1 MSDKSVLAMSHFQ
14 QAAVSYQQAR
24 YVEAI
29 HNYLSGLQIDKSH
42 FHIYADLAKAY
53 EMVGNWDE
61 ALSYLNMALQLSP
74 DSPTVH
80 RRLSRIKE
88 EKVYYQQI
96 VTEAQLVDAPPPEF
110 IHILE
115 NENLESPQSVV
126 EDNFLKLSVEPALNP
141 KTLWYICQLIVKTY
155 KAVGSKL
162 DCFPDGKISISIINT
177 DSATVQSDLPSWA
190 SGSYDGHIMLKY
202 CADGEPELG
211 VLWTL
216 IRHEWTH
223 LLVDLLTDGNCP
235 IWLNE
240 GLAQYIAR
248 PLLSF
253 EKIALEQ
260 ADSNGTLPTLNE
272 LSQPFTR
279 KSNSDRK
286 IAYLQSAAI
295 VSSLVDRFGF
305 HAIRNLLQLIRND
318 TPIDIALRLI
328 FGKSDT
334 TN

>member
-1 MSDKSVLAMSHFQ
+1 MSDTSALAMSHFQ
-14 QAAVSYQQAR
+14 QAAVCYQQAR

-29 HNYLSGLQIDKSH
+29 HNYLSGLKVDKSH

-53 EMVGNWDE
+53 EMVGNWDQ
-61 ALSYLNMALQLSP
+61 ALSYLDIALQLSP

-80 RRLSRIKE
+80 RRLARIRE
-88 EKVYYQQI
+88 EKTYYQQI
-96 VTEAQLVDAPPPEF
+96 IADAVLIDDPPPEF

-115 NENLESPQSVV
+115 DKNLESPQNVV
-126 EDNFLKLSVEPALNP
+126 EDKFLKLSVEPALMP

-155 KAVGSKL
+155 KEVGSKL
-162 DCFPDGKISISIINT
+162 DCFPDGQISISIINT
-177 DSATVQSDLPSWA
+177 DNATAQSNLPSWA

-202 CADGEPELG
+202 CAEGEPELG

-223 LLVDLLTDGNCP
+223 LLVDLLSDGNCP

-240 GLAQYIAR
+240 GLAQCSAR

-253 EKIALEQ
+253 EKHALEQ
-260 ADSNGTLPTLNE
+260 ADKNGTLPTLTE
-272 LSQPFTR
+272 LSQPFAQ
-279 KSNSDRK
+279 KSTSDRK

-295 VSSLVDRFGF
+295 VSSMIDGSGF

-328 FGKSDT
+328 YDKSII

>member
-1 MSDKSVLAMSHFQ
+1 MRDTTALAMSYFQ
-14 QAAVSYQQAR
+14 QAAACYQQAR

-29 HNYLSGLQIDKSH
+29 QNYLSGLKFDKSH

-53 EMVGNWDE
+53 EMVGKWDQ
-61 ALSYLNMALQLSP
+61 ALSYLDIALQLCP

-80 RRLSRIKE
+80 RRQTRIRE
-88 EKVYYQQI
+88 ERTYYQQLI
-96 VTEAQLVDAPPPEF
+96 ADAKLKVDPPPEF

-115 NENLESPQSVV
+115 DRNLERPQSIV
-126 EDNFLKLSVEPALNP
+126 EDKFLKLSVEPALMP
-141 KTLWYICQLIVKTY
+141 KTLWIICQLIVKTY
-155 KAVGSKL
+155 KEVGSKL
-162 DCFPDGKISISIINT
+162 DCFPDNQISISIINT
-177 DSATVQSDLPSWA
+177 VNVLRQLDMPSWA
-190 SGSYDGHIMLKY
+190 SGSYDGQIMLKY

-223 LLVDLLTDGNCP
+223 LLVDKLTHGKCP

-240 GLAQYIAR
+240 GLAQTIAR

-260 ADSNGTLPTLNE
+260 ADQNNTLPSLME
-272 LSQPFTR
+272 LSQPFTH
-279 KSNSDRK
+279 KSTSDRK

-295 VSSLVDRFGF
+295 VSSMIDTAGF
-305 HAIRNLLQLIRND
+305 HSIRNLMQLIRND
-318 TPIDIALRLI
+318 TPIDIALQLI
-328 FGKSDT
+328 YDKGIIP
-334 TN
+334 N

>member
-1 MSDKSVLAMSHFQ
+1 MSDTSALAMSHFQ
-14 QAAVSYQQAR
+14 QAAACYQQAR

-29 HNYLSGLQIDKSH
+29 QSYLSGLKFDKSH

-53 EMVGNWDE
+53 EMVGRWDQ
-61 ALSYLNMALQLSP
+61 ALSYLDIALQLCP
-74 DSPTVH
+74 DSLTVH
-80 RRLSRIKE
+80 RRLSRIRE
-88 EKVYYQQI
+88 EKAYYQQI
-96 VTEAQLVDAPPPEF
+96 IADAALIGDPPPEF
-110 IHILE
+110 IHILVDK
-115 NENLESPQSVV
+115 NLKSPQSVV
-126 EDNFLKLSVEPALNP
+126 EDKFLKLSVEPALMP
-141 KTLWYICQLIVKTY
+141 KTLWNICQLVVKTY
-155 KAVGSKL
+155 KEVGSKL
-162 DCFPDGKISISIINT
+162 DCFPDGQISISIINT
-177 DSATVQSDLPSWA
+177 DNATVQSDLPFWA

-253 EKIALEQ
+253 EKHALEQ
-260 ADSNGTLPTLNE
+260 ADKNDTLPTLNE
-272 LSQPFTR
+272 LSEPFAH
-279 KSNSDRK
+279 KSTSDRK
-286 IAYLQSAAI
+286 VAYLQSAAI
-295 VSSLVDRFGF
+295 VSSLIDGSGF
-305 HAIRNLLQLIRND
+305 HSIRNLLQLIRND

-328 FGKSDT
+328 YDKCAIA
-334 TN
+334 N

>member
-1 MSDKSVLAMSHFQ
+1 MSDSKTLAMSHFQ
-14 QAAVSYQQAR
+14 QAAACYQQAR

-29 HNYLSGLQIDKSH
+29 QNYLSGIKLDKSH

-53 EMVGNWDE
+53 EMVGRWDQ
-61 ALSYLNMALQLSP
+61 ALSYLDIALQLCP

-80 RRLSRIKE
+80 RRLSRISE
-88 EKVYYQQI
+88 EKTYYQQI
-96 VTEAQLVDAPPPEF
+96 IANEALKVDPPPEF
-110 IHILE
+110 INILE
-115 NENLESPQSVV
+115 DKDLESPQSVV
-126 EDNFLKLSVEPALNP
+126 EDKFFKLSVEPALMP

-155 KAVGSKL
+155 KEVGSKL
-162 DCFPDGKISISIINT
+162 DCFPDGQISISIINSVNAPLQI
-177 DSATVQSDLPSWA
+177 DMPSWA
-190 SGSYDGHIMLKY
+190 SGCYNGHILLKY

-223 LLVDLLTDGNCP
+223 LLVDMLTDGNCP

-240 GLAQYIAR
+240 GLAQAIAR

-253 EKIALEQ
+253 EKLALEQ
-260 ADSNGTLPTLNE
+260 ADQNGILPTYNE
-272 LSQPFTR
+272 LSQPFNHR
-279 KSNSDRK
+279 SASERK

-295 VSSLVDRFGF
+295 VSSLIDDSGF
-305 HAIRNLLQLIRND
+305 HSIRNLLQLIRND
-318 TPIDIALRLI
+318 TPIDIALQLI
-328 FGKSDT
+328 YNKCVI

>member
-1 MSDKSVLAMSHFQ
+1 MSDSKTLAMSHFQ
-14 QAAVSYQQAR
+14 QAAACYQQAR

-29 HNYLSGLQIDKSH
+29 QNYLSGIKLDKSH

-53 EMVGNWDE
+53 EMVGRWDQ
-61 ALSYLNMALQLSP
+61 ALSYLDIALQLCP

-80 RRLSRIKE
+80 RRLSRISE
-88 EKVYYQQI
+88 EKTYYQQI
-96 VTEAQLVDAPPPEF
+96 IANEALKVDPPPEF
-110 IHILE
+110 INILE
-115 NENLESPQSVV
+115 DKDLESPQSVV
-126 EDNFLKLSVEPALNP
+126 EDKFFKLSVEPALMP

-155 KAVGSKL
+155 KEVGSKL
-162 DCFPDGKISISIINT
+162 DCFPDGQISISIINSVNAPLQI
-177 DSATVQSDLPSWA
+177 DMPSWA
-190 SGSYDGHIMLKY
+190 SGCYNGHILLKY

-223 LLVDLLTDGNCP
+223 LLVDMLTDGNCP

-240 GLAQYIAR
+240 GLAQAIAR

-253 EKIALEQ
+253 EKLALEQ
-260 ADSNGTLPTLNE
+260 ADQNGILPTYNE
-272 LSQPFTR
+272 LSQPFNH
-279 KSNSDRK
+279 SASERK

-295 VSSLVDRFGF
+295 VSSLIDDSGF
-305 HAIRNLLQLIRND
+305 HSIRNLLQLIRND
-318 TPIDIALRLI
+318 TPIDIALQLI
-328 FGKSDT
+328 YNKCVI